1 MYRALRMII
10 IVTDDDDDN
19 DDDNDD
25 DDDDDHTKKFIKRHP
40 INTGVNSKTTRRSK

>member
-1 MYRALRMII
+1 MYRALRIII
-10 IVTDDDDDN
+10 IVTDDDDN
-19 DDDNDD
+19 DDDDD